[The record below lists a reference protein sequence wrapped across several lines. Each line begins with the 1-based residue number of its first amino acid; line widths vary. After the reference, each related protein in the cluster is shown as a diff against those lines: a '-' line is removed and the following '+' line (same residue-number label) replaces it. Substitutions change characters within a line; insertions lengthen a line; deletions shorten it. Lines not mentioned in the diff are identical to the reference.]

1 MAVNINI
8 NTNKQRELEIV
19 TSVYSI
25 LDSSNLCAILLF
37 APRAVLLLITKAM
50 FVKFSFS
57 TILIHSIDKARDK
70 ARVCHVDLDL
80 VYIYNTIPVQK
91 SSFDLKRKSSKII
104 IK

>member
-80 VYIYNTIPVQK
+80 VY
-91 SSFDLKRKSSKII
+91 
-104 IK
+104 